1 MKQGQ
6 SKRRDKLVIPPYGMI
21 FNLATWGPNVINTFG
36 PFGQNYI

>member
-21 FNLATWGPNVINTFG
+21 FNLASKGSNVINTFG
-36 PFGQNYI
+36 SFD